1 MISKQSSTS
10 IGTEARRILDTELL
24 NNKSLGIPD
33 GIVKRLSTTHFSP
46 SDIHPVI
53 PTPCKI
59 SESAAALW
67 ALVGLFAAKIYEDRY
82 GEDPQDV
89 HVDVL
94 QATLFPSSAFLFEI
108 DGKEIWD
115 PSLMKR
121 CEHMD
126 LGSFMEPYR
135 GLATNIYKTA
145 DDRYFH
151 LHGGL
156 NTTATL
162 NMLDLPQHRH
172 DLTSNDK
179 EAIKDIYRHAVGQ
192 KHSQWLD
199 IEANEHWRQAGT
211 ICYTAEEFKQT
222 PHGKEMIQQPLYN
235 IYKVQDELSEVYWP
249 SQSDRKQPLSGIKV
263 LDLTRVIAGPTITK
277 ALALLGAD
285 VLRISS
291 RTVPEPSSI
300 IFDMQLGKRDTSL
313 DLKTKEGKATFR
325 ALVEDADVIIDGYR
339 PGSLE
344 RMGFGR
350 KWVHEVA
357 KRRGKGIIYAREN
370 CYGWTGEWSHRS
382 GWQQISDCVS
392 ECCPSCLRDES
403 FGHLTLSS
411 SGIGHW
417 R

>member
-1 MISKQSSTS
+1 MISKHSSTS
-10 IGTEARRILDTELL
+10 MGSEARRILDTELL
-24 NNKSLGIPD
+24 NNKSLGIPNS
-33 GIVKRLSTTHFSP
+33 IIKRLSTTQFAP
-46 SDIHPVI
+46 ADALPVI

-67 ALVGLFAAKIYEDRY
+67 ALVGLFAAKIHEDRY
-82 GEDPQDV
+82 GADQQDV
-89 HVDVL
+89 HVDLL
-94 QATLFPSSAFLFEI
+94 QATLFPFSTFLFEI
-108 DGKEIWD
+108 NGKGIWD
-115 PSLMKR
+115 PSLMDR
-121 CEHMD
+121 CDHMD
-126 LGSFMEPYR
+126 LGRFMEPYR
-135 GLATNIYKTA
+135 GLATNIYRTA

-162 NMLDLPQHRH
+162 HMLDLPQHRP

-211 ICYTAEEFKQT
+211 ICYTAEEFRQT
-222 PHGKEMIQQPLYN
+222 SHGKEVIKQPLYN
-235 IYKVQDELSEVYWP
+235 IYNVQAELPKVSWP
-249 SQSDRKQPLSGIKV
+249 SQGVSKKPLSGIKI
-263 LDLTRVIAGPTITK
+263 LDLTRVVAGPTITK
-277 ALALLGAD
+277 TLALLGAD

-300 IFDMQLGKRDTSL
+300 IFDMQHGKRDTSL
-313 DLKTKEGKATFR
+313 NLKTTEGKVAFR
-325 ALVEDADVIIDGYR
+325 ALVEDADVIVDGYR

-350 KWVHEVA
+350 MWVHEVA
-357 KRRGKGIIYAREN
+357 KRRGKGMIYAREN

-392 ECCPSCLRDES
+392 EYLPLRLRFES
-403 FGHLTLSS
+403 SANLALYS